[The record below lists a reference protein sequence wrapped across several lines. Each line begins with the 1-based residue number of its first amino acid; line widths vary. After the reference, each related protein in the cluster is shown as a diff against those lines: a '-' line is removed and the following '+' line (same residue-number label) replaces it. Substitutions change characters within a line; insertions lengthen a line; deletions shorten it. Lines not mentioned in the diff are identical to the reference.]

1 MKKKKKLNKKKFLSR
16 IILLFV
22 IIVLII
28 ILIKN
33 LGKKEEQ
40 KWKTSIIVNEE
51 DVTKSLLDEPYIDK
65 DNTLYLSIE
74 DVQKLL
80 DKNIYYEEES
90 NKIITTSG
98 TKVAAIDVTN
108 NELEL
113 NTAKLS
119 LASGVLN
126 YEKNFYLPIS
136 EMTNIYNIEVFVS
149 ENSAVIRV
157 SIWGTY
163 SSKNNKKSFS
173 KREDKLFFKKYS
185 KTWAFYRSC
194 ILKR

>member
-1 MKKKKKLNKKKFLSR
+1 MKKKKRLNKKKFLSR

-74 DVQKLL
+74 DIQKLL

-157 SIWGTY
+157 SIWRTY
-163 SSKNNKKSFS
+163 NSKNNEKSFF
-173 KREDKLFFKKYS
+173 KRKDKLFFKKYS
-185 KTWAFYRSC
+185 KTYVWYRSN
-194 ILKR
+194 LSKW

>member
-108 NELEL
+108 TELEL
-113 NTAKLS
+113 NTANLS

-157 SIWGTY
+157 SI
-163 SSKNNKKSFS
+163 
-173 KREDKLFFKKYS
+173 
-185 KTWAFYRSC
+185 
-194 ILKR
+194 